1 MVSILQR
8 ECCAKDHQRCLN
20 IAQRRRQRREKGAAV
35 LGLDLVLALE
45 ERRQGQGQVLNYAG
59 KSVQLDTYE
68 QVSMMDTRI
77 GSDTV
82 TTQGEPL
89 HVCIT

>member
-45 ERRQGQGQVLNYAG
+45 ERRQGQGQVL
-59 KSVQLDTYE
+59 
-68 QVSMMDTRI
+68 
-77 GSDTV
+77 
-82 TTQGEPL
+82 
-89 HVCIT
+89 